1 METHYSRGIYGIY
14 MVLTFNV
21 GGREWRKLDITP
33 NKIFSS
39 RKGLHLVQS
48 LDKRV
53 HRCPQTLQTIARA
66 VDYPSQPSS
75 KTLLLL
81 KIPLT
86 YVIKQ
91 RNQAGTQIK
100 TSSLLKIAIRAIQR
114 EKLSTVSPS
123 YESCITATCMQVILV
138 Q

>member
-1 METHYSRGIYGIY
+1 
-14 MVLTFNV
+14 MVLTCNV
-21 GGREWRKLDITP
+21 GGRERGKLDITP
-33 NKIFSS
+33 SKMFSS
-39 RKGLHLVQS
+39 RNGLHLVQS

-66 VDYPSQPSS
+66 VDYPSQPYS
-75 KTLLLL
+75 KTLLL
-81 KIPLT
+81 KIPLP

-91 RNQAGTQIK
+91 RNQAGTQLK

-114 EKLSTVSPS
+114 EKLSSVSLS
-123 YESCITATCMQVILV
+123 YESCIPATCMRVVLV